1 MLQKILSLLFLLSLP
16 LAPLHAQQVQEQKRS
31 RSVFLFP
38 EFQDAK
44 IKQSFG
50 RYAKA
55 KANIY
60 LKDGSLM
67 YMENGK
73 IMRAYTQGIFGVT
86 FGDTLEFMKVDSVMA
101 RVVARDGYNFLL
113 CLTTVNM
120 KRYREEEAG
129 GTGLDYFQFED
140 FNVFMSLNED
150 RRDDDLGIPLQ
161 DKYFFNAK
169 GFVFPANETAFK
181 KAIAPE
187 QQQPFK
193 VLMQHRFWSWK
204 DPESLKMLLEFLPK

>member
-1 MLQKILSLLFLLSLP
+1 MKQFVIILITLLA
-16 LAPLHAQQVQEQKRS
+16 LAPNARAQQVQELRRS
-31 RSVFLFP
+31 RSIFLFP

-67 YMENGK
+67 YMEGDK
-73 IMRAYTQGIFGVT
+73 IMRAYTKNIFGVT
-86 FGDTLEFMKVDSVMA
+86 FGDTLEFVKVDSVMA
-101 RVVARDGYNFLL
+101 RVVARDGYNALL

-120 KRYREEEAG
+120 ARYREEESG
-129 GTGLDYFQFED
+129 GSDLDYFQLEN
-140 FNVFMSLNED
+140 FNVFMTLNED

-161 DKYFFNAK
+161 DKYFFSAK
-169 GFVFPANETAFK
+169 GFIFPANETAFK
-181 KAIAPE
+181 KAISKE

-193 VLMQHRFWSWK
+193 VLMENRFWSWK
-204 DPESLKMLLEFLPK
+204 DPESLKMLLDFLPK

>member
-1 MLQKILSLLFLLSLP
+1 MKQFVIILIALLALSHT
-16 LAPLHAQQVQEQKRS
+16 ARAQQVQELRRS
-31 RSVFLFP
+31 RSIFLFP

-67 YMENGK
+67 YMEGDK
-73 IMRAYTQGIFGVT
+73 IMRAYTKNIFGVT
-86 FGDTLEFMKVDSVMA
+86 FGDTLEFVKVDSVMA
-101 RVVARDGYNFLL
+101 RVVARDGYNALL

-120 KRYREEEAG
+120 ARYREEESG
-129 GTGLDYFQFED
+129 GSDLDYFQLEN
-140 FNVFMSLNED
+140 FNVFMTLNED

-161 DKYFFNAK
+161 DKYFFSAK

-181 KAIAPE
+181 KAISKE

-193 VLMQHRFWSWK
+193 VLMENRFWSWK
-204 DPESLKMLLEFLPK
+204 DPESLKMLLDFLPK

>member
-1 MLQKILSLLFLLSLP
+1 MKQLAIILIALLALGHT
-16 LAPLHAQQVQEQKRS
+16 ARAQQVQELRRS
-31 RSVFLFP
+31 RSIFLFP

-67 YMENGK
+67 YMEGDK
-73 IMRAYTQGIFGVT
+73 IMRAYTKNIFGVT
-86 FGDTLEFMKVDSVMA
+86 FGDTLEFVKVDSVMA
-101 RVVARDGYNFLL
+101 RVVARDGYNALL

-120 KRYREEEAG
+120 ARYREEESG
-129 GTGLDYFQFED
+129 GSDLDYFQLEN
-140 FNVFMSLNED
+140 FNVFMTLNED

-161 DKYFFNAK
+161 DKYFFSAK

-181 KAIAPE
+181 KAISKE

-193 VLMQHRFWSWK
+193 VLMENRFWSWK
-204 DPESLKMLLEFLPK
+204 DPESLKMLLDFFPK

>member
-1 MLQKILSLLFLLSLP
+1 MKQFAVILIALLALGYT
-16 LAPLHAQQVQEQKRS
+16 ARAQQVQELRRS
-31 RSVFLFP
+31 RSIFLFP

-67 YMENGK
+67 YMEGDK
-73 IMRAYTQGIFGVT
+73 IMRAYTKNIFGVT
-86 FGDTLEFMKVDSVMA
+86 FGDTLEFVKVDSVMA
-101 RVVARDGYNFLL
+101 RVVARDGYNALL

-120 KRYREEEAG
+120 ARYREEESG
-129 GTGLDYFQFED
+129 GSDLDYFQLENFS
-140 FNVFMSLNED
+140 VFMTLNED

-161 DKYFFNAK
+161 DKYFFSAK

-181 KAIAPE
+181 KAISKE

-193 VLMQHRFWSWK
+193 VLMENRFWSWK
-204 DPESLKMLLEFLPK
+204 DPESLKMLLDFLPK

>member
-1 MLQKILSLLFLLSLP
+1 MKQLAIILITLLALGHT
-16 LAPLHAQQVQEQKRS
+16 ARAQQVQELRRS
-31 RSVFLFP
+31 RSIFLFP

-67 YMENGK
+67 YMEGDK
-73 IMRAYTQGIFGVT
+73 IMRAYTKNIFGVT
-86 FGDTLEFMKVDSVMA
+86 FGDTLEFVKVDSAMA
-101 RVVARDGYNFLL
+101 RVVARDGYNALL

-120 KRYREEEAG
+120 ARYREEESG
-129 GTGLDYFQFED
+129 GSDLDYFQLEN
-140 FNVFMSLNED
+140 FNVFMTLNED

-161 DKYFFNAK
+161 DKYFFSAK

-181 KAIAPE
+181 KAISKE

-193 VLMQHRFWSWK
+193 VLMENRFWSWK
-204 DPESLKMLLEFLPK
+204 DPESLKMLLDFLPK

>member
-1 MLQKILSLLFLLSLP
+1 MKQFAVILIALLALGYT
-16 LAPLHAQQVQEQKRS
+16 ARAQQVQELRRS
-31 RSVFLFP
+31 RSIFLFP

-67 YMENGK
+67 YMEGDK
-73 IMRAYTQGIFGVT
+73 IMRAYTKNIFGVT
-86 FGDTLEFMKVDSVMA
+86 FGDTLEFVKVDSAMA
-101 RVVARDGYNFLL
+101 RVVARDGYNALL

-120 KRYREEEAG
+120 ARYREEESG
-129 GTGLDYFQFED
+129 GSDLDYFQLEN
-140 FNVFMSLNED
+140 FNVFMTLNED
-150 RRDDDLGIPLQ
+150 RRDDELGIPLQ
-161 DKYFFNAK
+161 DKYFFSAK

-181 KAIAPE
+181 KAISKE

-193 VLMQHRFWSWK
+193 VLMENRFWSWK
-204 DPESLKMLLEFLPK
+204 DPESLKMLLDFLPK

>member
-1 MLQKILSLLFLLSLP
+1 MKQFAVILIALLALGHT
-16 LAPLHAQQVQEQKRS
+16 ARAQQVQELRRS
-31 RSVFLFP
+31 RSIFLFP

-67 YMENGK
+67 YMEGDK
-73 IMRAYTQGIFGVT
+73 IMRAYTKNIFGVT
-86 FGDTLEFMKVDSVMA
+86 FGDTLEFVKVDSVMA
-101 RVVARDGYNFLL
+101 RVVARDGYNALL

-120 KRYREEEAG
+120 ARYREEESG
-129 GTGLDYFQFED
+129 GSDLDYFQLEN
-140 FNVFMSLNED
+140 FNVFMTLNED

-161 DKYFFNAK
+161 DKYFCSAK

-181 KAIAPE
+181 KAISKE

-193 VLMQHRFWSWK
+193 VLMENRFWSWK
-204 DPESLKMLLEFLPK
+204 DPESLKMLLDFLPK

>member
-1 MLQKILSLLFLLSLP
+1 MKQFAVILIALLALGYT
-16 LAPLHAQQVQEQKRS
+16 ARAQQVQELRRS
-31 RSVFLFP
+31 RSIFLFP

-67 YMENGK
+67 YMEGDK
-73 IMRAYTQGIFGVT
+73 IMRAYTKNIFGVT
-86 FGDTLEFMKVDSVMA
+86 FGDTLEFVKVDSVMA
-101 RVVARDGYNFLL
+101 RVVARDGYNALL

-120 KRYREEEAG
+120 ARYREEESG
-129 GTGLDYFQFED
+129 GSDLDYFQLEN
-140 FNVFMSLNED
+140 FNVFMTLNED

-161 DKYFFNAK
+161 DKYFFSAK

-181 KAIAPE
+181 KAISKE

-193 VLMQHRFWSWK
+193 VLMENRFWSWK
-204 DPESLKMLLEFLPK
+204 DPESLKMLLDFLPQ

>member
-1 MLQKILSLLFLLSLP
+1 MKQLASILIALLALGHT
-16 LAPLHAQQVQEQKRS
+16 ARAQQVQELRRS
-31 RSVFLFP
+31 RSIFLFP

-67 YMENGK
+67 YMEGDK
-73 IMRAYTQGIFGVT
+73 IMRAYTKNIFGVT
-86 FGDTLEFMKVDSVMA
+86 FGDTLEFVKVDSVMA
-101 RVVARDGYNFLL
+101 RVVARDGYNALL

-120 KRYREEEAG
+120 ARYCEEESG
-129 GTGLDYFQFED
+129 GSDLDYFQLEN
-140 FNVFMSLNED
+140 FNVFMTLNED

-161 DKYFFNAK
+161 DKYFFSAK

-181 KAIAPE
+181 KAISKE

-193 VLMQHRFWSWK
+193 VLMENRFWSWK
-204 DPESLKMLLEFLPK
+204 DPESLKMLLDFLPK

>member
-1 MLQKILSLLFLLSLP
+1 MKQLAIILIALLALGYT
-16 LAPLHAQQVQEQKRS
+16 ARAQQVQELRRS
-31 RSVFLFP
+31 RSIFLFP

-67 YMENGK
+67 YMEGDK
-73 IMRAYTQGIFGVT
+73 IMRAYTKNIFGVT
-86 FGDTLEFMKVDSVMA
+86 FGDTLEFVKVDSVMA
-101 RVVARDGYNFLL
+101 RVVARDGYNALL

-120 KRYREEEAG
+120 ARYREEESG
-129 GTGLDYFQFED
+129 GSDLDYFQLEN
-140 FNVFMSLNED
+140 FNVFMTLNED

-161 DKYFFNAK
+161 DKYFFSAK

-181 KAIAPE
+181 KAISKE

-193 VLMQHRFWSWK
+193 VLMENRFWSWK
-204 DPESLKMLLEFLPK
+204 DPESLKMLLDFLPK

>member
-1 MLQKILSLLFLLSLP
+1 MKQFVIILITLLALGHT
-16 LAPLHAQQVQEQKRS
+16 ARAQQVQELRRS
-31 RSVFLFP
+31 RSIFLFP

-67 YMENGK
+67 YMEGDK
-73 IMRAYTQGIFGVT
+73 IMRAYTKNIFGVT
-86 FGDTLEFMKVDSVMA
+86 FGDTLEFVKVDSVMA
-101 RVVARDGYNFLL
+101 RVVARDGYNALL

-120 KRYREEEAG
+120 ARYREEESG
-129 GTGLDYFQFED
+129 GSDLDYFQLEN
-140 FNVFMSLNED
+140 FNVFMTLNED

-161 DKYFFNAK
+161 DKYFFSAK
-169 GFVFPANETAFK
+169 GFIFPANETAFK
-181 KAIAPE
+181 KAISKE

-193 VLMQHRFWSWK
+193 VLMENRFWSWK
-204 DPESLKMLLEFLPK
+204 DPESLKMLLDFLPK